1 MTGPTAS
8 QTDAGEI
15 DPARSRTGGRA
26 VPAVSVP
33 LVPSLPLVPRA
44 RAGRWRRPAVVASVL
59 AHLLA
64 LAALVLL
71 LRTHPTPEAPGRE
84 QSVAMVFERTPTP
97 SPAAPRP
104 GVPELTKPGGLPQ
117 PTTPPVPDAPPIP
130 EPPPP
135 PSAASPP
142 PTPTPSPPSAPQE
155 EVNLQPPPAQA
166 APSLP
171 DLPPVPIPAAPAPP
185 PVPEDLAGTIP
196 PVPPPAPPAKPAPQ
210 REAALSPPLLRPP
223 PTHREPPARPRA
235 ARPATPRNEFAP
247 MNFSLAPPSH
257 AAPSSVAR
265 SFLQPPSPTDTEP
278 GGGART
284 AAGMLETF
292 ARAREGDPGPDFMAS
307 LKSWWLA
314 HRFYPPQA
322 IEAGEDGDVQISLIV
337 DRQGRVTEVRLETR
351 SGSMWLDMAGQSTW
365 RDAKLLPIPD
375 SMGRDHLTIDLT
387 LHYVLMRR

>member
-26 VPAVSVP
+26 VPAAAVP

-44 RAGRWRRPAVVASVL
+44 RIARWRRPAVVASIL
-59 AHLLA
+59 AHVLA
-64 LAALVLL
+64 LALLILL

-84 QSVAMVFERTPTP
+84 QSVSMVFEPSHTP
-97 SPAAPRP
+97 SPSAPRP

-135 PSAASPP
+135 PAAASPP
-142 PTPTPSPPSAPQE
+142 PAPTPSPPSAPQE

-171 DLPPVPIPAAPAPP
+171 DLPPVPIPPAPP
-185 PVPEDLAGTIP
+185 PVPDQDLAGTIP
-196 PVPPPAPPAKPAPQ
+196 PVPPAAPPARPAPQ

-223 PTHREPPARPRA
+223 PTHHEAPAHPRA

-247 MNFSLAPPSH
+247 MDFSLAPTSH
-257 AAPSSVAR
+257 AAPSSR

-292 ARAREGDPGPDFMAS
+292 ARAREGDPGPDFMNS

-322 IEAGEDGDVQISLIV
+322 IEAGEDGDVQLSLIV

-351 SGSMWLDMAGQSTW
+351 SGSMWLDLAGQSTW
-365 RDAKLLPIPD
+365 RNATLLPIPD